1 MAAELAA
8 FALAPVDAAGG
19 VFCCNPAVDAAAAL
33 SGRKSVGSSAVS
45 SFDTGW
51 EKPSGPVTEL
61 LLDCVE
67 KEASDN
73 VGSAGEIFRPSENGT
88 TRPGFVPIEIVAE
101 GSKGTFGKSLADPDE
116 GETLVVTS
124 LEDESVASGK
134 EFAVGIFEAADD
146 REFAKVDAAC
156 AEGISGTMGT
166 AGVAGGAATA
176 CNAAWKTDARVAT
189 ADPCAKSL
197 LKLFADPVERP
208 GSRLESCALP
218 AGGNL
223 AAFPASFS
231 TP

>member
-8 FALAPVDAAGG
+8 FALALVDAAGG
-19 VFCCNPAVDAAAAL
+19 AFCCNPPVDAAAAL
-33 SGRKSVGSSAVS
+33 SGKKSVGASAVS
-45 SFDTGW
+45 SFLTGW
-51 EKPSGPVTEL
+51 EKLSGSVTEL
-61 LLDCVE
+61 PLDRVE

-73 VGSAGEIFRPSENGT
+73 VGPAGEIFRPSENGT

-101 GSKGTFGKSLADPDE
+101 GSKGTFEKLLADPDE
-116 GETLVVTS
+116 TETLVVNS
-124 LEDESVASGK
+124 FEDESVASGK
-134 EFAVGIFEAADD
+134 EFAVGTFDAADD

-156 AEGISGTMGT
+156 AKGISGTKGM
-166 AGVAGGAATA
+166 AGVAGRTA
-176 CNAAWKTDARVAT
+176 PALDAAWKIDAGVAT

-223 AAFPASFS
+223 PAFPASFS